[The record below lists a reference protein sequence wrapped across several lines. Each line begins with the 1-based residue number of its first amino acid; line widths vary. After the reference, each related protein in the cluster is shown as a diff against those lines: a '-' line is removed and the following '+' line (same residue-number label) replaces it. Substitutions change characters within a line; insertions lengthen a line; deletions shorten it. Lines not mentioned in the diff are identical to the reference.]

1 MQCAKFKSESGSAVL
16 EFVGFGLLFQIPM
29 LLFVMSIISL
39 QHDQLAAEAITR
51 DVLRS
56 YVLLNSDPAARALDI
71 AANYKVSP
79 SRLQVTL
86 SCDTQDCL
94 EEGAWVSVK
103 TKVGRAFATGTLQR

>member
-1 MQCAKFKSESGSAVL
+1 MQCVKFKSESGSAVL

-29 LLFVMSIISL
+29 LLFVISVITL

-56 YVLLNSDPAARALDI
+56 YVLLNSDPAERALEI

-86 SCDTQDCL
+86 SCTPQNCL
-94 EEGAWVSVK
+94 EEGAWISVK
-103 TKVGRAFATGTLQR
+103 TMIGRTLATGALQR